1 MPTNPAFRWQR
12 QENHKF
18 QASLGN
24 IMTVFLSP
32 RETKKVLTQSLIM
45 SEDGSGIFE
54 DTLTFNNPPPNTNC
68 DIPVFQRLSSTAVS
82 RSEAINPLH
91 GKSMCL
97 GLYSKKMAPFSFGD
111 RKVPFQL

>member
-45 SEDGSGIFE
+45 SERWIW
-54 DTLTFNNPPPNTNC
+54 N
-68 DIPVFQRLSSTAVS
+68 I
-82 RSEAINPLH
+82 
-91 GKSMCL
+91 
-97 GLYSKKMAPFSFGD
+97 
-111 RKVPFQL
+111 